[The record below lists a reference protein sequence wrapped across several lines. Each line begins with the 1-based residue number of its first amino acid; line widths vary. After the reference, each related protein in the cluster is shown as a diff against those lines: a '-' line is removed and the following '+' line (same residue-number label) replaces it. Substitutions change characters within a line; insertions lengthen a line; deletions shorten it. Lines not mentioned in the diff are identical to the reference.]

1 MVIIAA
7 FVLLS
12 AMPFAQAE
20 AYDPL
25 YAEIDGPQVV
35 TTNSVTMYTLV
46 MFGGPAEVGV
56 GNYSYKATMTGSGDT
71 YGSFFVP
78 GTVEPTTHGTFNIN
92 LTAPAEPQ
100 TMTITIECSSASI
113 SQTVKTT
120 ISFQVKVVD
129 PIVLSTTVK
138 NTGEV
143 GVVGVPISLQVY
155 QDGAWVEFHR
165 AAIDLAAGESYQY
178 QYNWTAMDLSP
189 GEHKVRMVLDP
200 NNEIVTFEG
209 GESVYETTIYYKMP
223 GYDWVNTLMWVLVVA
238 LGVTIFLV
246 WRRPARGKKK
256 R

>member
-1 MVIIAA
+1 MVILAA

-12 AMPFAQAE
+12 AMPFAQADT
-20 AYDPL
+20 YDPL

-35 TTNSVTMYTLV
+35 TTNSVTMYALM

-56 GNYSYKATMTGSGDT
+56 GNYSYKATMTGSGNT
-71 YGSFFVP
+71 YGAFFVP
-78 GTVEPTTHGTFNIN
+78 GTVEPTADGTFHIN
-92 LTAPAEPQ
+92 LTAPAEAQ
-100 TMTITIECSSASI
+100 TMTISIECMSAGA

-120 ISFQVKVVD
+120 ISFQVRVVD
-129 PIVLSTTVK
+129 PVVLKTTIE

-143 GVVGVPISLQVY
+143 GAVGVPISLQIY
-155 QDGAWVEFHR
+155 QGGEWVEFHR
-165 AAIDLAAGESYQY
+165 TTIDLAAGQSYQF
-178 QYNWTAMDLSP
+178 QYNWTAMDLAP

-209 GESVYETTIYYKMP
+209 GASVYETTIYYKMP

-238 LGVTIFLV
+238 LGVTIFFV
-246 WRRPARGKKK
+246 WRRPVKGKKK

>member
-1 MVIIAA
+1 MVILAA

-12 AMPFAQAE
+12 AMPFVQADT
-20 AYDPL
+20 YDPL
-25 YAEIDGPQVV
+25 YAEIDGPQIV

-56 GNYSYKATMTGSGDT
+56 GNYSYKATMTGSGNT
-71 YGSFFVP
+71 YGAFFIP
-78 GTVEPTTHGTFNIN
+78 GTVEPTSDGTFNIN
-92 LTAPAEPQ
+92 LTAPAEAQ
-100 TMTITIECSSASI
+100 MMSFSIECRSVGL
-113 SQTVKTT
+113 SQTEKIT

-129 PIVLSTTVK
+129 PVVLKTTVE

-143 GVVGVPISLQVY
+143 AAIGVPISLQVY
-155 QDGAWVEFHR
+155 EDGEWVEFHR
-165 AAIDLAAGESYQY
+165 TTIDLAAGQSYQF

-200 NNEIVTFEG
+200 NNEIITFEG
-209 GESVYETTIYYKMP
+209 GASVYETTIYYKMP
-223 GYDWVNTLMWVLVVA
+223 GYDWVNTLMWVLVAA
-238 LGVTIFLV
+238 LGVTIFFV

>member
-1 MVIIAA
+1 MVILAA

-12 AMPFAQAE
+12 AMPFAQADT
-20 AYDPL
+20 YDPL
-25 YAEIDGPQVV
+25 YAEIDGPQIV

-46 MFGGPAEVGV
+46 MFGGPAEVGL
-56 GNYSYKATMTGSGDT
+56 GNYSYKTTMTGSGNT

-78 GTVEPTTHGTFNIN
+78 GTVEPTADGTFNIN
-92 LTAPAEPQ
+92 LTAPAEAQ
-100 TMTITIECSSASI
+100 TMTITIECKSASL

-129 PIVLSTTVK
+129 PVVLKTTVE

-143 GVVGVPISLQVY
+143 DAIGVPISLQVY
-155 QDGAWVEFHR
+155 QDGEWVEFHR
-165 AAIDLAAGESYQY
+165 TTIDLAAGESYQF
-178 QYNWTAMDLSP
+178 QYNWTAIDLAP

-209 GESVYETTIYYKMP
+209 GASVYETTIYYKMP
-223 GYDWVNTLMWVLVVA
+223 GYDWINSLMWVLVAA
-238 LGVTIFLV
+238 LGVTIFFV
-246 WRRPARGKKK
+246 WRRPAKGRKK